1 MAEGEE
7 KQEIAARPE
16 QTQAGTEQKSKSLIK
31 ISRKYKWILVG
42 SLVSILLEGLL
53 IYAAYCEA
61 LDVAV
66 WQIGLWGIGLI
77 LALYAIVKKSIAA
90 FLLNILL
97 VFGIS
102 FIPAYQ
108 TGYEFFKPVIRLFVD
123 VP

>member
-1 MAEGEE
+1 MAEEE
-7 KQEIAARPE
+7 QKQETTVQSNQVPAE
-16 QTQAGTEQKSKSLIK
+16 TEKKSKSFIK

-108 TGYEFFKPVIRLFVD
+108 TR
-123 VP
+123 

>member
-1 MAEGEE
+1 MAEEE
-7 KQEIAARPE
+7 QKQETTVQSNQVPAE
-16 QTQAGTEQKSKSLIK
+16 TEKKSKSFIK